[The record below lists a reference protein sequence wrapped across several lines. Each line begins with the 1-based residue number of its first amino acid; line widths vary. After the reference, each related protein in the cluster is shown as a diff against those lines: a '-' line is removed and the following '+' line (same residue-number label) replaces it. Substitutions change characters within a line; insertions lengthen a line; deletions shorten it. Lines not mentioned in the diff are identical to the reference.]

1 MSNISSLLRQHT
13 FISLAQ
19 GTIGF
24 ATVIGLLNVYN
35 KCKNKKDPELIE
47 LENSYAKCKKIPNA
61 DCEKIKSQIN
71 EHIMRKILESS
82 SS

>member
-13 FISLAQ
+13 FLTLAE
-19 GTIGF
+19 GTICF

-35 KCKNKKDPELIE
+35 KSKNKKDPELIE

-71 EHIMRKILESS
+71 EHMRKILESS
-82 SS
+82 N